1 MCVKKNFF
9 LVYIRWLLNR
19 KKLIGQRG
27 GNFYAHEYL
36 VKHSEDPSRRF
47 DSRVVAGFK
56 DISCILTSDKTL
68 PGGKELGLQGT
79 GIVALK
85 FKRTQGRHQ
94 KP

>member
-1 MCVKKNFF
+1 MITLIISLTLSVGINIF
-9 LVYIRWLLNR
+9 LFVYIRWLLNR

-56 DISCILTSDKTL
+56 DISCILTSDKTFPVGRSL
-68 PGGKELGLQGT
+68 GYKAPGLS
-79 GIVALK
+79 
-85 FKRTQGRHQ
+85 R
-94 KP
+94 